1 MAEGTVKWY
10 DKKKGY
16 GFVLN
21 EKGEDIFVH
30 YTSFADPAIRC
41 LDEGERVLFLKL
53 TDSRK
58 YNDSNY
64 QTKTASNADKYC
76 D

>member
-16 GFVLN
+16 GFVLD
-21 EKGEDIFVH
+21 EKGEDVFVH

-41 LDEGERVLFLKL
+41 LDEGERVLFDIVSGEKGP
-53 TDSRK
+53 RAQNVK
-58 YNDSNY
+58 
-64 QTKTASNADKYC
+64 KIKP
-76 D
+76 